1 MPDPNLILS
10 PGDTI
15 GILGG
20 GQLGRMIALAAA
32 RLGLRTHIFC
42 PEDDSPAF
50 DVAHA
55 FTRAA
60 YDDRAALASFA
71 ASVEVI
77 TYEFENVPV
86 ETVAFL
92 ETLVP
97 VRPGAQSLSVSQDR
111 LTEKAFLDQAGVPV
125 APHAAVSDAADL
137 TAALARIGGPGILKT
152 RRFGYDGKGQT
163 RVAPGD
169 DPVAALARLGNRPS
183 ILEGF
188 VPFVAECSAVVARGL
203 DGTVAAFDIAENVH
217 AHHILKWSRVPAPS
231 VPPETCDKAR
241 RIGAAVAAALGHVGV
256 LCVEFF
262 VVRDGAGPARLIAN
276 EIAPRVH
283 NSGHWSEDGAVTS
296 QFEQHVRAVAG
307 WPLGSAATRAPT
319 EMENLIGADADRWKA
334 ILAEPEARLHLYGK
348 RETRAG
354 RKMGHVNRPIR
365 P

>member
-42 PEDDSPAF
+42 PDADSPAF

-55 FTRAA
+55 FTRAP
-60 YDDRAALASFA
+60 YDDRAALSSFA

-97 VRPGAQSLSVSQDR
+97 VRPGAHSLALSQDR
-111 LTEKAFLDQAGVPV
+111 LTEKSFLVQAGVPV

-137 TAALARIGGPGILKT
+137 EAALTRIGGPGILKT

-163 RVAPGD
+163 RIAPGED
-169 DPVAALARLGNRPS
+169 AVAALARLGNRPS

-203 DGTVAAFDIAENVH
+203 DGSVAAFDIAENVH
-217 AHHILKWSRVPAPS
+217 IDHILKWSRVPAPS
-231 VPPETCDKAR
+231 VPAATQAKAR
-241 RIGAAVAAALGHVGV
+241 QIGATVAAALGHVGV

-262 VVRDGAGPARLIAN
+262 VVHAAGETRLIAN

-283 NSGHWSEDGAVTS
+283 NSGHWSEDGALTS

-307 WPLGSAATRAPT
+307 WPLGSPATRAPT
-319 EMENLIGADADRWKA
+319 EMENLIGADADDWA
-334 ILAEPEARLHLYGK
+334 TILASPEARLHLYGK

-354 RKMGHVNRPIR
+354 RKMGHVNRPLK

>member
-1 MPDPNLILS
+1 MPDPRLVLS

-32 RLGLRTHIFC
+32 RLGLRTHIYC
-42 PEDDSPAF
+42 PEADSPAF

-60 YDDRAALASFA
+60 YDDRAALATFA
-71 ASVEVI
+71 ASVEII

-97 VRPGAQSLSVSQDR
+97 VRPGAHSLALSQDR
-111 LTEKAFLDQAGVPV
+111 LTEKAFLAQAGVPV

-137 TAALARIGGPGILKT
+137 EAALARIGGPGVLKT

-169 DPVAALARLGNRPS
+169 DAAAALARLGNRPS

-188 VPFVAECSAVVARGL
+188 VPFVAECSAVVARGI
-203 DGTVAAFDIAENVH
+203 DGTVEAFDIAENVH
-217 AHHILKWSRVPAPS
+217 ADHILKWSRVPAPS
-231 VPPETCDKAR
+231 VPEDTQADAR
-241 RIGAAVAAALGHVGV
+241 RIGAAVATALGHVGV

-262 VVRDGAGPARLIAN
+262 VLDVAGGATRLIAN

-307 WPLGSAATRAPT
+307 WPLGSPATRAPT
-319 EMENLIGADADRWKA
+319 EMENLIGADADRWA
-334 ILAEPEARLHLYGK
+334 TILADPDARLHLYGK
-348 RETRAG
+348 QHSRPG

>member
-1 MPDPNLILS
+1 MPDTTRILA

-32 RLGLRTHIFC
+32 RLGLRTHVFC
-42 PEDDSPAF
+42 PETGSPAF
-50 DVAHA
+50 DVAPA
-55 FTRAA
+55 FTEAA
-60 YDDRAALASFA
+60 YDDRAALAAFA
-71 ASVEVI
+71 AAVDVV

-86 ETVAFL
+86 DTVAFL

-97 VRPGAQSLSVSQDR
+97 VRPGMRSLATSQDR
-111 LTEKAFLDQAGVPV
+111 LTEKAFLVSAGIPV
-125 APHAAVSDAADL
+125 APHAAVSDAAEL
-137 TAALARIGGPGILKT
+137 TAALAGIGGPGILKT

-163 RVAPGD
+163 RVVPGD
-169 DPVAALARLGNRPS
+169 DAAAALARLGNRPS

-188 VPFVAECSAVVARGL
+188 VPFAAECSAVVARGL
-203 DGTVAAFDIAENVH
+203 DGAVAAFDIAENVH
-217 AHHILKWSRVPAPS
+217 ADHILKWSRVPAPS
-231 VPPETCDKAR
+231 VSTETQAEAR
-241 RIGAAVAAALGHVGV
+241 RIGAAVATALDHVGV

-262 VVRDGAGPARLIAN
+262 VVRADGVERLIAN

-307 WPLGSAATRAPT
+307 WPLGSPATRAPT
-319 EMENLIGADADRWKA
+319 EMENLIGADADAWSA
-334 ILAEPEARLHLYGK
+334 ILADPEARLHLYGK
-348 RETRAG
+348 RESRPG
-354 RKMGHVNRPIR
+354 RKMGHVNRPLR